1 MLALVPHLIW
11 AAVAVYAIWRIAAV
25 VTEFTPKAIAATKPS
40 APSEEIP
47 EDLMALAASETE
59 TWAQEELVRV
69 IQERYDALKDW
80 NRVRSAMGI
89 GIRLEA

>member
-1 MLALVPHLIW
+1 MLTLLPHLIW
-11 AAVAVYAIWRIAAV
+11 AGVAVYAVWRMTEV
-25 VTEFTPKAIAATKPS
+25 VSAFTPQAIAASKPS

-59 TWAQEELVRV
+59 TWAQEEMVRV
-69 IQERYDALKDW
+69 IQERYETLRDW

>member
-1 MLALVPHLIW
+1 MDILPHIVW
-11 AAVAVYAIWRIAAV
+11 AAVAIYVVWRVEV
-25 VTEFTPKAIAATKPS
+25 VLAEFTPIAIASKTAS
-40 APSEEIP
+40 APAEEIP
-47 EDLMALAASETE
+47 EDLMALAAAETE
-59 TWAQEELVRV
+59 VWAQEELVRV